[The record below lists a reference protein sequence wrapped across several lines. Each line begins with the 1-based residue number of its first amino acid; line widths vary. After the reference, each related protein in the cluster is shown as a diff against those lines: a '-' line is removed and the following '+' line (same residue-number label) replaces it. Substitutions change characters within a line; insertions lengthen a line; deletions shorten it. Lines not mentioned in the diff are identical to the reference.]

1 MVGRQFK
8 CLAWDFTCPDTL
20 APSHLNAAVT
30 GPGVVASEAEM
41 QKRSKYGCLTH
52 AYHFVP
58 VAVETLGAL
67 GEEASNFVHELG
79 GCIATVTGEKR
90 STEFLLQRL
99 SVAIQRGN
107 ASSVMGTVDSG
118 TQSPNLDV
126 IYYL

>member
-1 MVGRQFK
+1 M
-8 CLAWDFTCPDTL
+8 
-20 APSHLNAAVT
+20 
-30 GPGVVASEAEM
+30 
-41 QKRSKYGCLTH
+41 
-52 AYHFVP
+52 P

-79 GCIATVTGEKR
+79 GRIATVTGEKR

-107 ASSVMGTVDSG
+107 ASSVMGTVDSE